1 MGSNLLDGKLNV
13 KDELTNV
20 ISKLGENIV
29 INRLFYLE
37 DPKFFFQKYVH
48 NSVNSIS
55 GKIGVLLVYNSN
67 KKNEIVDEFSKN
79 ICMHIAATDPKSIDI
94 SGLDEKIIE
103 KEKQIYSE
111 QLKNSGKPEEIIDK
125 IVSGKIKKF
134 YEEVCLLEQFFV
146 MDTKIKIKDQIDIFN
161 KENDLNFEIKK
172 FNIYKLGQ
180 A

>member
-1 MGSNLLDGKLNV
+1 MGSNLIDGKLNV

-29 INRLFYLE
+29 INRLFYLK
-37 DPKFFFQKYVH
+37 DPNFFFQKYVH
-48 NSVNSIS
+48 NSVNPIS
-55 GKIGVLLVYNSN
+55 GNIGVLLVYNSN
-67 KKNEIVDEFSKN
+67 KKNEIIDEFSKN
-79 ICMHIAATDPKSIDI
+79 ICMHIAATEPKSIDI

-134 YEEVCLLEQFFV
+134 YEEVCFTEQRYIK
-146 MDTKIKIKDQIDIFN
+146 DDDKKIKEMILEFEKQNGNFKPIKYQMYIYILDI
-161 KENDLNFEIKK
+161 
-172 FNIYKLGQ
+172 
-180 A
+180 